1 MLAQKEC
8 LLKEIRRIFVVLLSF
23 FLFFGWCKRCFA
35 EEDRL
40 KEVLTD
46 SLYGTLA
53 GVVVGAVVLA
63 FTNKPGDH
71 LDYLGY
77 GAAGG
82 ALAGTTYALVKCPKP
97 LAELDNGKVTIGVPT
112 IMPDIRDTNSKGQ
125 KPVVILA
132 ELFRGKF

>member
-1 MLAQKEC
+1 MKF
-8 LLKEIRRIFVVLLSF
+8 INRIFFAVLLSV
-23 FLFFGWCKRCFA
+23 LIVGWSKCGFA
-35 EEDRL
+35 EEDRV
-40 KEVLTD
+40 KEVLMD
-46 SLYGTLA
+46 SLYGGLA

-63 FTNKPGDH
+63 FTKKPGDH
-71 LDYLGY
+71 LEYMAY

-125 KPVVILA
+125 TPVVILA
-132 ELFRGKF
+132 ELFRGNF

>member
-1 MLAQKEC
+1 MKF
-8 LLKEIRRIFVVLLSF
+8 INRIFLAVLLSV
-23 FLFFGWCKRCFA
+23 LIVGWSNCGFA
-35 EEDRL
+35 EEDRV

-63 FTNKPGDH
+63 FTKKPGDH

-125 KPVVILA
+125 TPVVILA
-132 ELFRGKF
+132 ELFRGNF

>member
-1 MLAQKEC
+1 VKF
-8 LLKEIRRIFVVLLSF
+8 INRIFFAVLLSV
-23 FLFFGWCKRCFA
+23 LIVGWSKCGFA
-35 EEDRL
+35 EEDRV
-40 KEVLTD
+40 KEVLMD
-46 SLYGTLA
+46 SLYGGLA

-63 FTNKPGDH
+63 FTKKPGDH
-71 LDYLGY
+71 LEYMAY

-125 KPVVILA
+125 TPVVILA
-132 ELFRGKF
+132 ELFRGNF